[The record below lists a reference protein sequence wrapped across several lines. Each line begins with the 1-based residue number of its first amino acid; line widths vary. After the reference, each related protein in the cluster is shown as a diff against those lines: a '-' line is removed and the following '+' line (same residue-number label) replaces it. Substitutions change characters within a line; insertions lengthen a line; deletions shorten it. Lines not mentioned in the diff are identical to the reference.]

1 MNFEPVS
8 MNAAAA
14 NLQNVDVKRCFY
26 HTSSN
31 ICKHI
36 QREGLQQRYNADME
50 FTNTLR
56 IIAVLAFVLPGD
68 IVACFEELT
77 NHIRN
82 VYNNECDNSLDYF
95 ENPYIGRFHRNT
107 QRNHSLFPLNMWNMF
122 HRTQLELLCTNNSI
136 EGWHMSFQ
144 SSVSACH
151 PTSCKFLDLLKQ
163 EKDLNR
169 LFILQTLGGH
179 DSHCYAELF

>member
-1 MNFEPVS
+1 
-8 MNAAAA
+8 MNAAAE
-14 NLQNVDVKRCFY
+14 NLQNADIRRCFC
-26 HTSSN
+26 HISSN

-36 QREGLQQRYNADME
+36 QREGLQQRYNANLE

-56 IIAVLAFVLPGD
+56 IIAALAFVLPVD

-77 NHIRN
+77 NQIWN
-82 VYNNECDNSLDYF
+82 VYNNECDNLLDYF
-95 ENPYIGRFHRNT
+95 ENPNIGRFRRSA
-107 QRNHSLFPLNMWNMF
+107 QRNHLLFPLNMWSMF

-151 PTSCKFLDLLKQ
+151 PTSCKFLDILKQ
-163 EKDLNR
+163 EEGLNR
-169 LFILQTLGGH
+169 LFILQTLGGY
-179 DSHCYAELF
+179 DLHCYAELF